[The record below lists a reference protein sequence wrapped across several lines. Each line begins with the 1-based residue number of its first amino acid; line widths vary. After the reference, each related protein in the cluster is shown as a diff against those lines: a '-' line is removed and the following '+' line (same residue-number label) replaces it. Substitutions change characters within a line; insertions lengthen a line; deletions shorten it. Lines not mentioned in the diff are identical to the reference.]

1 MRDAATAKKNG
12 ELSTAEKT
20 KKQAE
25 QAVQSAL
32 SDAQK
37 NAQATHDQA
46 VQKQKDT
53 NAARLAEAEKAYQE
67 AVNNTP
73 LTGAVKAAVPDASA
87 SGEDTIHL
95 VYDSLDHNIPKTLID
110 GAQGTSDEGVVH
122 NLNKMPMFGKPGW
135 LYYDPT
141 NDDSET
147 IDVHN
152 LTLRQKEIIN
162 QYAVNELNALRNW
175 FVNNIS
181 KDKQII
187 WDVKGV
193 SEVSKGNVNQWH
205 VTDETISKLDE
216 INHLRKINN
225 DDNVTHLPR
234 HW

>member
-12 ELSTAEKT
+12 ELITAEKT

-37 NAQATHDQA
+37 NAQATHDKA

-110 GAQGTSDEGVVH
+110 GAQGTSD
-122 NLNKMPMFGKPGW
+122 
-135 LYYDPT
+135 
-141 NDDSET
+141 
-147 IDVHN
+147 
-152 LTLRQKEIIN
+152 
-162 QYAVNELNALRNW
+162 
-175 FVNNIS
+175 
-181 KDKQII
+181 
-187 WDVKGV
+187 
-193 SEVSKGNVNQWH
+193 
-205 VTDETISKLDE
+205 
-216 INHLRKINN
+216 
-225 DDNVTHLPR
+225 
-234 HW
+234 